1 MKFLSKI
8 QSLFRRTAKPSSE
21 EAKAIVEHL
30 IELGFLKFV
39 TEPEKASVRA
49 QLVDSVEK
57 NYLDSEWDD
66 DCVSADKRTYSADAE
81 ELAEGSLGDCVLQMK
96 QVLAVE
102 GVTLESVED
111 DFGEERYQVMIN
123 GTAHLIYERA
133 EDAQDSSWLQ
143 AHKRLIEIVNSLLE
157 DAGSGERLFGIY
169 CGGNEGLVMFLT
181 TEMHSFLRMNSDIF
195 DEGWM
200 PVSASELA

>member
-1 MKFLSKI
+1 MSFLSKI

-21 EAKAIVEHL
+21 EAKAIVERL
-30 IELGFLKFV
+30 VELGFLKFV
-39 TEPEKASVRA
+39 AEPEKASVRA

-81 ELAEGSLGDCVLQMK
+81 ELAEGSLGDCVIQMK
-96 QVLAVE
+96 QVLAAE
-102 GVTLESVED
+102 GVMLESVED
-111 DFGEERYQVMIN
+111 DFGEDRYRVMIN
-123 GTAHLIYERA
+123 GTAHLIYERGK
-133 EDAQDSSWLQ
+133 DAQDGSWLQ

-181 TEMHSFLRMNSDIF
+181 PEMHSFLHVNDNVF
-195 DEGWM
+195 DKGWM
-200 PVSASELA
+200 PVPASELE

>member
-1 MKFLSKI
+1 MNFLSKI
-8 QSLFRRTAKPSSE
+8 RSLFRRTAKPSSE
-21 EAKAIVEHL
+21 EAKAIVERL

-39 TEPEKASVRA
+39 ADPEKASVRA

-66 DCVSADKRTYSADAE
+66 ECISADKRTYSADAE
-81 ELAEGSLGDCVLQMK
+81 ELAEGSLGDCVIQMK
-96 QVLAVE
+96 GVLATE

-133 EDAQDSSWLQ
+133 EDAQDGSWLQ

-181 TEMHSFLRMNSDIF
+181 PEMYRFLRMNSDIF

-200 PVSASELA
+200 PVSASELE